1 MLSTNNAQRL
11 RGMTMDKK
19 LAEIIIDALEDA
31 RALIN
36 ARIQDNIERDNT
48 LKKVDNALEK
58 VELIYD

>member
-1 MLSTNNAQRL
+1 
-11 RGMTMDKK
+11 MDKK

-48 LKKVDNALEK
+48 LKKIDNALEK
-58 VELIYD
+58 VELEYGD